1 MNRAGNFLI
10 GAILGGLVGAITAL
24 LLAPSSGQ
32 QLRSDVAARADQIR
46 SEVAQAA
53 AARRADLERQLAELR
68 TPPRPTDQ
76 VQM

>member
-1 MNRAGNFLI
+1 MNRVGNFIL
-10 GAILGGLVGAITAL
+10 GAILGGLVGAVTAL

-32 QLRSDVAARADQIR
+32 QLRSDVVNRADQIR

-68 TPPRPTDQ
+68 APRPPEQ
-76 VQM
+76 V